1 LHRTV
6 LAIKKLQQNEI
17 YMNSEAKGSKRDKP
31 EHDSSLE
38 EERQIFKSSKLVA
51 RSPIKS
57 QESEEKDNME
67 QVKKMIADL
76 RLEWKK
82 DMEKIRADIRDVK
95 GVIDSIEDMRREI
108 NQNNAEV
115 KSIREEVNRRGE
127 EWAREREEIKE
138 RLRKTEER
146 VEKIERDKIRNNL
159 LVSGIEIDADDDE
172 TVKKALEKMIEEE
185 LNVRVKAKK
194 AYKIGPSKCIL
205 EMNEWTDKVKILK
218 EKGRLRGK
226 HMFIDSELTLKER
239 EIQKKIRDV
248 AREERKKG
256 IRVKVRYQ
264 RLEMDGKTLEWD
276 NKEQRLKDSGRVSG
290 NPKN

>member
-1 LHRTV
+1 MFICFFFRS
-6 LAIKKLQQNEI
+6 N
-17 YMNSEAKGSKRDKP
+17 
-31 EHDSSLE
+31 
-38 EERQIFKSSKLVA
+38 KLVA

-159 LVSGIEIDADDDE
+159 LISGI
-172 TVKKALEKMIEEE
+172 
-185 LNVRVKAKK
+185 
-194 AYKIGPSKCIL
+194 
-205 EMNEWTDKVKILK
+205 
-218 EKGRLRGK
+218 
-226 HMFIDSELTLKER
+226 
-239 EIQKKIRDV
+239 
-248 AREERKKG
+248 
-256 IRVKVRYQ
+256 
-264 RLEMDGKTLEWD
+264 
-276 NKEQRLKDSGRVSG
+276 
-290 NPKN
+290 